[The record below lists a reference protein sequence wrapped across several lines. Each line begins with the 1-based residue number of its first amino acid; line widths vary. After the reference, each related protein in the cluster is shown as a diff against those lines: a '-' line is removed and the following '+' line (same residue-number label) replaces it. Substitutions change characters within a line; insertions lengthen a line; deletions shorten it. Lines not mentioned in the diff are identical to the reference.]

1 MFESIG
7 RRENIFHLC
16 QSAGNRWQNKNHD
29 KERTITCQSSI
40 FNTMNSLAR
49 IICFFPHIFDEETGH
64 LREKE
69 KRVFLF
75 NDPLG
80 MLE

>member
-1 MFESIG
+1 
-7 RRENIFHLC
+7 
-16 QSAGNRWQNKNHD
+16 
-29 KERTITCQSSI
+29 
-40 FNTMNSLAR
+40 MNSLAR
-49 IICFFPHIFDEETGH
+49 IICFFPHIFDGETGH

-69 KRVFLF
+69 KRVVLF